1 MQFPLPS
8 NKRNQNNKVDYKH
21 GHIGDKKAEKQGVG
35 GNFQGYYAFG
45 TLI

>member
-21 GHIGDKKAEKQGVG
+21 GHIEIKKQKNREWG
-35 GNFQGYYAFG
+35 GNSQGYYAFG
-45 TLI
+45 TLQ